1 MLEKLFTVME
11 QNLVEAG
18 GDSSSTVAV
27 AVTAVM
33 AAVEE
38 AVAAA
43 VAAAE
48 RGHLRSPSGGYRFFI
63 EALSN
68 MGLALY

>member
-1 MLEKLFTVME
+1 MLFQSNPAAIV
-11 QNLVEAG
+11 A
-18 GDSSSTVAV
+18 VAV
-27 AVTAVM
+27 AVTAVVVAVVTAAM

-68 MGLALY
+68 MGLARY